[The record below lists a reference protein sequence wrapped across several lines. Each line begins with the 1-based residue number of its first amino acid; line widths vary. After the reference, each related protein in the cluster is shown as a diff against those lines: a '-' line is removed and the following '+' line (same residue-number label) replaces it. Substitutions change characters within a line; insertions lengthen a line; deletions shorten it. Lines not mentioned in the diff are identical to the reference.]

1 MSTDSE
7 WRRTW
12 SRRHT
17 GTARQPTRISHGLSS
32 IGNGVTA
39 DLARAVHWYG
49 KAAEQGYA
57 QAQCNLG
64 YCYEA
69 GRGVE
74 QDMVQAAYWYGK
86 AADQNFAR
94 AQFNLG
100 VSYENGT
107 GVEKDMSRALSLY
120 RKAAGQGY
128 NPAQKRLAKLGESW

>member
-1 MSTDSE
+1 
-7 WRRTW
+7 
-12 SRRHT
+12 
-17 GTARQPTRISHGLSS
+17 
-32 IGNGVTA
+32 
-39 DLARAVHWYG
+39 
-49 KAAEQGYA
+49 
-57 QAQCNLG
+57 
-64 YCYEA
+64 
-69 GRGVE
+69 
-74 QDMVQAAYWYGK
+74 MVQAAYWYGK